1 MSRIMD
7 VALTFFLA
15 IDDVLQEVNR
25 DSLVWRQ
32 VDLNLH
38 GEEVIAFPFA
48 LILCL
53 EGLYINGCLLLYLH
67 RCLAIV
73 AAHDK
78 NIM

>member
-32 VDLNLH
+32 VDFNLH
-38 GEEVIAFPFA
+38 GEEVVAFPFA

-53 EGLYINGCLLLYLH
+53 EGLYVHGCLLLYLH
-67 RCLAIV
+67 RCLTII

-78 NIM
+78 KIM